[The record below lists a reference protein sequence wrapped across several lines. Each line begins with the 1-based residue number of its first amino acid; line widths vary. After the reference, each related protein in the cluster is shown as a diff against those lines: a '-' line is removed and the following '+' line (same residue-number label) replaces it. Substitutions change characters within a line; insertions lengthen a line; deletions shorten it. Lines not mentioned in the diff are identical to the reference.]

1 MLYLGNRKGD
11 TMNEAKIKMTRGIA
25 LPYLKAWRVYKGLS
39 QRDLS
44 KLTGKLVSPITGKE
58 LKAVPYSQISRIEK
72 CDQHVTPSTIGKLAA
87 ALELTRESLIN
98 DDPTKIAR
106 PVVADSR
113 PADAV
118 TSKASA

>member
-1 MLYLGNRKGD
+1 MLHIGYIYVILRKQEGD

-44 KLTGKLVSPITGKE
+44 KLTGEVKP
-58 LKAVPYSQISRIEK
+58 VPYTQISLIETHN
-72 CDQHVTPSTIGKLAA
+72 QHVTPSTIGKLAA
-87 ALELTRESLIN
+87 ALELTREALIN

-106 PVVADSR
+106 PVVAESR